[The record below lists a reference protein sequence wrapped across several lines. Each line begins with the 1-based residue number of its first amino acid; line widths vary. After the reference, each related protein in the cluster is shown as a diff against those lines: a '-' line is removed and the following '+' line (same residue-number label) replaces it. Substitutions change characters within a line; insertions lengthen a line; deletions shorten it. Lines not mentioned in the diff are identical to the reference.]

1 MTDVPTRVYD
11 PVHPSRGAL
20 ATVLFPLVQAMPAAA
35 QDPAPRVEDVTELQ
49 GLSARWTAA
58 LETLEVPG
66 FAVAVVK
73 DGAVLALDAFG
84 VRNAAGEPATPDSC
98 YYIASATKPFTAMAV
113 CMLAGEGKLELDASL
128 KDVLPEFVL
137 PSEDLTVALT
147 LRDLLCHRHGL
158 ECGPIVHRDAYTG
171 QITDEIYFRLLQD
184 AKIAN
189 YVRYSNIHFTLAGR
203 AIEAASGLKWQ
214 DFLDQRLFEPA
225 GMMRTTAYAS
235 EMYGKFEHAEPM
247 LRIEGKW
254 RRSPLVK
261 TDRTMHAAGGMG
273 TTARDAARW
282 LILNLNG
289 GEIDGRRI
297 LPETMEEEY
306 YSKNSDLPVPQGSIW
321 MEEGFALGWCVGKY
335 REPTRPYFF
344 HGGGYVGAASYIC
357 FLPEH
362 GIGVAAL
369 ANSDGGAAM
378 ATIVT
383 IDVLDRLLGVTGQPD
398 LLPNYEESTRQRRA
412 QAPSVPAG
420 GVNPARAPDGLS
432 RPPETYA
439 GTYSDPILGELEI
452 FLDARGG
459 LAARAGDLSYVLV
472 SEGTDEFTAIVV
484 PGMVERGRFQ
494 VSSDGTVEAVS
505 FADGESATRFGR
517 TGTKSR

>member
-1 MTDVPTRVYD
+1 
-11 PVHPSRGAL
+11 
-20 ATVLFPLVQAMPAAA
+20 MPAAA
-35 QDPAPRVEDVTELQ
+35 QVPAPRVEDVTELQ

-84 VRNAAGEPATPDSC
+84 VRNAAGEPATPDTC

-128 KDVLPEFVL
+128 KGVLPELVL

-147 LRDLLCHRHGL
+147 LRDLLCHRHVL

-184 AKIAN
+184 AEIAN

-225 GMMRTTAYAS
+225 GMIRTTAYAS
-235 EMYGKFEHAEPM
+235 EMYGTFEHAEPM
-247 LRIEGKW
+247 LRIDGEW

-297 LPETMEEEY
+297 LPETMQEEY
-306 YSKNSDLPVPQGSIW
+306 YSKNSDLPVPQGSIRI
-321 MEEGFALGWCVGKY
+321 EDGFALGWCVGKY
-335 REPTRPYFF
+335 RDPTRPYFF
-344 HGGGYVGAASYIC
+344 HGGGYIGAASYIC

-383 IDVLDRLLGVTGQPD
+383 TDVLDRLLGVTGQPE
-398 LLPNYEESTRQRRA
+398 PVA
-412 QAPSVPAG
+412 
-420 GVNPARAPDGLS
+420 
-432 RPPETYA
+432 
-439 GTYSDPILGELEI
+439 EL
-452 FLDARGG
+452 RGIDEA
-459 LAARAGDLSYVLV
+459 AARAGAVRSRGGRESRPRARRPLPTPRDVRGNLLRSDPGRARDLPRRARRSRGPCGRPFLRSRLGGNRRVHSDRRPGNGRARRPVRGLLQRNGRSRQSRRRRERDAFRAYR
-472 SEGTDEFTAIVV
+472 DESALN
-484 PGMVERGRFQ
+484 PAMPERG
-494 VSSDGTVEAVS
+494 
-505 FADGESATRFGR
+505 SAEHRR
-517 TGTKSR
+517 ATGLNAYRR